1 MNIQDA
7 AHLIGHEY
15 PGGSGPI
22 ADRLGIG
29 RVVFNNKINPN
40 NTTHHLTMVES
51 LRLQQ
56 LAGRYDILFA
66 MAEACGFIC
75 LPLPGEVHE
84 HVDRDVAQLCK
95 EFGEYIT
102 RVSGAL
108 EYGKVTPNEIKR
120 CEKELSEMIAA
131 ANALQAALAAM
142 ATKRRPSKPA

>member
-22 ADRLGIG
+22 ADRMGIG

-40 NTTHHLTMVES
+40 NTTHHLTMVEA

-56 LAGRYDILFA
+56 LAGRYDVLFA

-75 LPLPGEVHE
+75 LPVPGEVHE
-84 HVDRDVAQLCK
+84 NVDRDVAMLCK
-95 EFGEYIT
+95 EFGEYIG
-102 RVSGAL
+102 RVSEAL
-108 EYGKVTPNEIKR
+108 DDGRVTPNEIKR
-120 CEKELSEMIAA
+120 CEKELAEMIVA
-131 ANALQAALAAM
+131 ANTLQASLAAM
-142 ATKRRPSKPA
+142 AVKRRPVGSL